1 MKKLL
6 KRDPESIGG
15 FELIGRLGAGGL
27 GVVYLAFRDGV
38 TVALKVM
45 REALVDEPTEQ
56 ERFRREIEVLR
67 KVNSPHVA
75 KIIDSGIDEETA
87 WFATEFVNGP
97 NLKEHIDTHGPI
109 TGEDWFALARGL
121 LGGLQDI
128 HRVGIVHRDIKPA
141 NIILE
146 NGHPKIIDFGIS
158 QMAEATSLTITGL
171 VAGSPAWF
179 APEQIDGRDITPATD
194 LFAAGSVL
202 TYAASSKTPWGDPDT
217 MTPASALRIGV
228 GDPDLGTLSS
238 TQKTWIEPLIRSEP
252 AERNLPQEALEPQV
266 PRGLTKANHNLDSG
280 PEKTTSQPAAP
291 SQERQEPPKRRQ
303 LLFGLLGTV
312 TGLSL
317 VLGVLFA
324 AGNLTSPD
332 GNPDENVATEG
343 VEDEPESGEIGSEP
357 LSGTPSGVEPFSKL
371 ELDQYV
377 STVEEVEVQH
387 LRFGD
392 TLILTV
398 VLHGGEMPDEI
409 RRHVSVTLDDSRVTP
424 AMNCPKTGNNTRN
437 RYEFRAGCAPEAWG
451 DSSGSLNIRVSGED
465 VTRSAE
471 VSVARLQATPA
482 GVSGVL
488 EELTSKTF
496 EQLTASDMSFTASKA
511 GETVDYKLDIP
522 QPFAA
527 EIAQVKVRI
536 RDSNNRTINFRG
548 NETLEACG
556 AEFELP
562 ATIVDDAKTRYQW
575 ACGGP
580 AIDSGWAELT
590 VTDISGNTRSFTIG
604 FS

>member
-1 MKKLL
+1 MKKLSP
-6 KRDPESIGG
+6 RDPDAIGG

-45 REALVDEPTEQ
+45 REALVDEPTER

-75 KIIDSGIDEETA
+75 KIIDSGIDDETA

-266 PRGLTKANHNLDSG
+266 STGLTKANHNLDSG
-280 PEKTTSQPAAP
+280 PAKAPPQPAAP
-291 SQERQEPPKRRQ
+291 AQERQEPRKRRQ

-312 TGLSL
+312 TGLAA

-324 AGNLTSPD
+324 AGNLTSPS
-332 GNPDENVATEG
+332 GNPEENVATE
-343 VEDEPESGEIGSEP
+343 VVDDEPESSDIGSEP
-357 LSGTPSGVEPFSKL
+357 LSGASSGAGFSPEELDRYVSGVE
-371 ELDQYV
+371 EI
-377 STVEEVEVQH
+377 EVQYY
-387 LRFGD
+387 RGQNTSVF
-392 TLILTV
+392 LTV
-398 VLHGGEMPDEI
+398 ILHGGEMLDEI
-409 RRHVSVTLDDSRVTP
+409 RRHVSVTFDDSRVTP
-424 AMNCPKTGNNTRN
+424 ALNCPHSGDNTVN
-437 RYEFRAGCAPEAWG
+437 RYEFRAKCAAAAWG
-451 DSSGSLNIRVSGED
+451 DSSGSLKITVSGDD
-465 VTRSAE
+465 VIRSAE
-471 VSVARLQATPA
+471 VSVALLQANHA
-482 GVSGVL
+482 GWPGEF
-488 EELTSKTF
+488 EELTSATF
-496 EQLTASDMSFTASKA
+496 Q
-511 GETVDYKLDIP
+511 
-522 QPFAA
+522 
-527 EIAQVKVRI
+527 
-536 RDSNNRTINFRG
+536 
-548 NETLEACG
+548 
-556 AEFELP
+556 
-562 ATIVDDAKTRYQW
+562 
-575 ACGGP
+575 
-580 AIDSGWAELT
+580 
-590 VTDISGNTRSFTIG
+590 
-604 FS
+604 